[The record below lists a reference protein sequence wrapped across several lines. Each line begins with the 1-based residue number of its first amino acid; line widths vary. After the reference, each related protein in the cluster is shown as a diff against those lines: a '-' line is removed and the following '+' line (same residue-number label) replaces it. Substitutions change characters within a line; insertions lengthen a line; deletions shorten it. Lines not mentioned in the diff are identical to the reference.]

1 MNIQEHQT
9 QRGFELVADFYSAK
23 ASAEPSQSANNAKE
37 VFNAATEQERLRM
50 LTHREGNIQDKLEK
64 MGFEIELAPPWDR
77 STRVH
82 RNGKPA

>member
-1 MNIQEHQT
+1 MIEEHT
-9 QRGFELVADFYSAK
+9 TPNGFAIVADFYSTK
-23 ASAEPSQSANNAKE
+23 ASAEPSQSAKNAKE

-64 MGFEIELAPPWDR
+64 MGFAIELDDFR
-77 STRVH
+77 RTTLH

>member
-9 QRGFELVADFYSAK
+9 QRGFELVADFYTAK
-23 ASAEPSQSANNAKE
+23 ASADATQAKNAKE
-37 VFNAATEQERLRM
+37 LFNAATEQERLRM